1 MRKGDIIFG
10 ASITAL
16 VIAALGGMYF
26 YKEKTTPEGQKT
38 ASHVSE
44 TLYDVNI
51 NKQPTLGKEDAPVTL
66 VEYGD
71 YKCPACGYF
80 TNSIIP
86 EIKAKYVDTGKVKIV
101 YKHFPFIA
109 KDSARSAIFTEGV
122 FDKLGND
129 AFWKLH
135 EKLFASQED
144 PSKEGEDH
152 LTEDFL
158 MKTAKEL
165 FTEDEVKKLDGV
177 LENKTYT
184 SDVENDYEEGKKE
197 KIQSTPTVFVNGKK
211 VYNPMVVNE
220 VAAAIDD
227 ELNKK
232 EK

>member
-10 ASITAL
+10 VSVTTLA
-16 VIAALGGMYF
+16 IAVLGGMYF
-26 YKEKTTPEGQKT
+26 YKEKAAPEGQKT

-44 TLYDVNI
+44 TFYDVNT
-51 NKQPTLGKEDAPVTL
+51 NKQPILGKEDAPVTL

-71 YKCPACGYF
+71 YKCPACGFF
-80 TNSIIP
+80 TNSIMP
-86 EIKAKYVDTGKVKIV
+86 EIKEKYVDTGKVKVV

-122 FDKLGND
+122 LDKLGND

-144 PSKEGEDH
+144 PSKESEDH
-152 LTEDFL
+152 LTEVFL

-165 FTEDEVKKLDGV
+165 FTEDQVKKLDGI

-184 SDVENDYEEGKKE
+184 TDVSNDYEEGKKE
-197 KIQSTPTVFVNGKK
+197 KIQSTPTVFINGKK

-220 VAAAIDD
+220 VSAAIDD